1 MHDYDLPVG
10 MAPQTW
16 KAGGKLKSVLELGV
30 GVFPYAEVLQRALAA
45 GMIRACSVGFDPIR
59 WTYNKARDG
68 VDFHEISLREISAVT
83 VPCCAGAVLDGPV
96 KSLKPAQA
104 RRQGELEVIRL
115 KAGG

>member
-1 MHDYDLPVG
+1 MAYSDDLRL
-10 MAPQTW
+10 APNTF
-16 KAGGKLKSVLELGV
+16 KAAGKLKSTLKLGI
-30 GVFPYAEVLQRALAA
+30 GIFPYAEVLQRALAA

-59 WTYNKARDG
+59 WTYNKSRDG

-104 RRQGELEVIRL
+104 RRQRILESGV
-115 KAGG
+115 